1 MKILLIGILLLNGLP
16 GAEPSV
22 RTIRDSLVT
31 QFLRIEDYS
40 VQVKISVNMTGL
52 RMPRKKI
59 RLFFKSPDK
68 IKVEADGF
76 AIVPRTGLGGSPLHF
91 LKMLS
96 DLQVEGVDTL
106 HSQPHWRLSGG
117 VIPDSLQLPIETD
130 QEIPEIRMT
139 LWVDTTHWIISR
151 VETAMDSTKIFFMES
166 QYQQFDGFYLP
177 AKTEV
182 KLGFKGLGRWSIRD
196 PMSGPLM
203 DEKDF
208 NQVATEAGEASKQ
221 RDFAGTITMEFSKY
235 KINRR
240 LKDKLFENSDY

>member
-1 MKILLIGILLLNGLP
+1 MLNGLW
-16 GAEPSV
+16 GGEPSV
-22 RTIRDSLVT
+22 RTVRDSLVA

-40 VQVKISVNMTGL
+40 VRVKISVNMTGL

-59 RLFFKSPDK
+59 KLYFKSPDK

-96 DLQVEGVDTL
+96 DLRVEGLDTL

-117 VIPDSLQLPIETD
+117 VIPDSLQLPIESD
-130 QEIPEIRMT
+130 REIPEIRMT

-151 VETAMDSTKIFFMES
+151 VETEMDSTKIFSMES
-166 QYQQFDGFYLP
+166 QYKQFDGFYLP

-182 KLGFKGLGRWSIRD
+182 KLGFKGLGKWAMRD
-196 PMSGPLM
+196 PMSGPLV
-203 DEKDF
+203 DEQDF
-208 NQVATEAGEASKQ
+208 NQVATEAGTKPKQ
-221 RDFAGTITMEFSKY
+221 REFAGTITMEFSKY
-235 KINRR
+235 KINRG
-240 LKDKLFENSDY
+240 LKDKLFEDSDY